1 MSNSPEERIAAQKAL
16 RHTPR
21 TWVEPSNPEHEMVVA
36 RAALR
41 MAAMIILGELTI
53 PDWVQRTLP
62 KSLTMQEIVDYCIS
76 RIRMEMHAEWD
87 EREVAEYRRAIERS
101 NHE

>member
-1 MSNSPEERIAAQKAL
+1 MSNTPEERSAAQKAL

-21 TWVEPSNPEHEMVVA
+21 TWIEPSNPEREMVVA

-41 MAAMIILGELTI
+41 MAALIILGELTI
-53 PDWVQRTLP
+53 PDWVQATLP

-76 RIRMEMHAEWD
+76 RIRMEMHAEW
-87 EREVAEYRRAIERS
+87 EEQELAKIRGKE
-101 NHE
+101 